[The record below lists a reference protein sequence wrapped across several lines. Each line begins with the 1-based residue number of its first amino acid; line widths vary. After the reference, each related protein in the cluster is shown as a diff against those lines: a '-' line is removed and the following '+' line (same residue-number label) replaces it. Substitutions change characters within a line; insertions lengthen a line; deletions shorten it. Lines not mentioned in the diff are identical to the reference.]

1 MKISVIAPAMNEED
15 GISEFVYRTSKSCEL
30 FEDYELIIVDDGS
43 TDGTWSL
50 IEKFSGQNPRIKGL
64 RLTRNFGHQFAVL
77 AGISN
82 SNFEFICVIDAD
94 LQDPPELIFEMAK
107 NLDRETDIVYGKR
120 LTRKGESAMKK
131 VTAKFF
137 YWLMSKLTPI
147 DMPQD
152 VGDFRV
158 VTKRAAQAVLNM
170 NEPEPFLRGLFAL
183 TGYRAKEFL
192 YVREQRFAGKTKYP
206 ISKMIKFASNAF
218 FSFSDLPYKLF
229 VRFTFFLLSLSLA
242 ISCYALVSAL
252 IKETSPGWLSL
263 FSSII
268 FFGSLNMLFLTL
280 LGRYINLT
288 LKTIQNRPKWVIQK
302 TTPSKLE

>member
-15 GISEFVYRTSKSCEL
+15 GISEFIYRTSKSCES
-30 FEDYELIIVDDGS
+30 FKDYELIIVDDGS
-43 TDGTWSL
+43 TDGTWNL
-50 IEKFSGQNPRIKGL
+50 IEKISLQNSKIKGIK
-64 RLTRNFGHQFAVL
+64 LTRNFGHQFAVL
-77 AGISN
+77 AGISH
-82 SNFEFICVIDAD
+82 SKFEVICVIDAD
-94 LQDPPELIFEMAK
+94 LQDPPELIFEMAQT
-107 NLDRETDIVYGKR
+107 LESGFDIIYGKR
-120 LTRKGESAMKK
+120 ITRNGESALKK
-131 VTAKFF
+131 LTAKLF

-206 ISKMIKFASNAF
+206 FSKMIKFASNAF

-229 VRFTFFLLSLSLA
+229 VRFTIFLLTLSLV
-242 ISCYALVSAL
+242 ISCYALVLAV
-252 IKETSPGWLSL
+252 INETSPGWLSL

-302 TTPSKLE
+302 TIPS